1 MNIQRK
7 HVLPITALIQAVI
20 IALGAFHLLDL
31 RDERDWLRQEYLTQ
45 QGLAEDRAQEVT
57 ALSTVAARY
66 EAEISDLKRE
76 KLRAQLTIYIQSVNP
91 EAPADEIAEAV
102 MVASNE
108 TGIDASWLIAKLKQE
123 SYFDPN
129 AVSRTGCRGLA
140 QMCRRA
146 SKDMGLAW
154 DAAFD
159 PYENVLAGARYL
171 KRQLDRTG
179 DMRAALVRYNGRDD
193 PLFVSRIEQHRARFL
208 RVAGGV

>member
-1 MNIQRK
+1 MKIQRK

-20 IALGAFHLLDL
+20 LALGAFHLLDL
-31 RDERDWLRQEYLTQ
+31 RDERDWLRQEYLSQ
-45 QGLAEDRAQEVT
+45 KGLADVRAQEVT
-57 ALSTVAARY
+57 ALSTIAARY
-66 EAEISDLKRE
+66 EVELRDLKRE
-76 KLRAQLTIYIQSVNP
+76 KLRAQMIIYIHAVNP
-91 EAPADEIAEAV
+91 EAPAEEIAEAV
-102 MVASNE
+102 MVASDE

-140 QMCRRA
+140 QLCRRA

-154 DAAFD
+154 DDAFD
-159 PYENVLAGARYL
+159 PYANILAGARYL

-179 DMRAALVRYNGRDD
+179 DMRTALVRYNGNDD
-193 PLFVSRIEQHRARFL
+193 PRFVSRIEQHRARFL